1 MKTKILFFVA
11 LLLGLTGFSQT
22 PEEISFQALIR
33 DSNGNL
39 LTNQNIGM
47 RISVLESSIN
57 GAVVYSETHTVSTN
71 ANGLV
76 SLEIGTGTLVS
87 GSFSGINWGAK
98 PHFLRHETDITGGTN
113 YTFIS
118 TNQLLSVPYALHAKT
133 SGVTYKVGD
142 FAHGGIVFYVDES
155 GKHGLV
161 VSKDDLSDSI
171 TWFAS
176 GFKSTQAKANGL
188 HAGKQNTAII
198 IALRAALVDND
209 ATSPETST
217 YAARLAN
224 EFSEDLN
231 GITYGG
237 WYLPSSYELTLLFQ
251 NKTAVNTSAS
261 ANGGTALSS
270 SSYWSSTEVSSSR
283 ANVTDLSN
291 GTVSDA
297 LKTGVNKV
305 RAIRSF

>member
-1 MKTKILFFVA
+1 MKNKV
-11 LLLGLTGFSQT
+11 LLLVFISFSLMSLAQT
-22 PEEISFQALIR
+22 PEKISYQALIR
-33 DSNGNL
+33 NSSGDL
-39 LTNQNIGM
+39 LANQNIGL
-47 RISVLESSIN
+47 RISVVESSIN
-57 GAVVYSETHTVSTN
+57 GAAVYAETHTVTTN
-71 ANGLV
+71 ANGLIT
-76 SLEIGTGTLVS
+76 LEIGTGTVVS
-87 GSFSGINWGAK
+87 GTFAEINWGAK
-98 PHFLRHETDITGGTN
+98 THYLKSETDIQGGTN

-161 VSKDDLSDSI
+161 VSKDDLSESI

-224 EFSEDLN
+224 EFSEDQN
-231 GITYGG
+231 GVTYGG

-297 LKTGVNKV
+297 LKTGVNRV